1 AHISGPLEWSRF
13 CATMSEANAQKR
25 RNVSGSTAC
34 DGYNLLGENALPA
47 PPTNSYFVL
56 AFVAS

>member
-1 AHISGPLEWSRF
+1 MLNPVANHNAHISGPLEWSRF

-34 DGYNLLGENALPA
+34 DGYNLLG
-47 PPTNSYFVL
+47 
-56 AFVAS
+56 